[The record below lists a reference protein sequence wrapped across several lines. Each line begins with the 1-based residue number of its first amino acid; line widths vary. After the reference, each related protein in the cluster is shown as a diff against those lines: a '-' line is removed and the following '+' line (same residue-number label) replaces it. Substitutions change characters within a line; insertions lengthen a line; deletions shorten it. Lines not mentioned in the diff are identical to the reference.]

1 MAFGFA
7 GLSDSDVAVMRR
19 EWASPAVDPFDDG
32 DAFGRKVRL
41 QPGSQNLFVVF
52 QPIKIKVMQ
61 RQFSFTSFVLTH
73 ERERGGSDWL
83 GDAETAGDAFDE
95 LGFTRTEVAFEADDP
110 SRFGLLRP

>member
-41 QPGSQNLFVVF
+41 QPSGQNLLIVF
-52 QPIKIKVMQ
+52 QPIKIKVLQ
-61 RQFSFTSFVLTH
+61 RQFSITALVLTH
-73 ERERGGSDWL
+73 KRERGGSNRL
-83 GDAETAGDAFDE
+83 RDAETAGDSFDE

-110 SRFGLLRP
+110 SRFGLFRP